1 MENVKVY
8 SQSFKI
14 LIVLGIVSSVIFL
27 PLGILFFFM
36 AYCVYKQDNLTDE
49 QKQKYA
55 YKQEQNSLT
64 DELTNELTDEQKTE
78 FANKLVEYNTG
89 NGLGFDCWADTRI
102 AKKWIECQS
111 DFTKPMLEIYTNNR
125 EFLDEHGSLF
135 REIHLTKRQLDK
147 YDSLKLL
154 GLARLTENRLED
166 IKDKVNKIKE
176 LYDSFSEEDK
186 AKALNIELEVLNLII
201 NDAEKRA
208 KNITIDYGNT
218 LLNAETQRGLFKAQ
232 YMASILTDYKNVYGQ
247 ALSCF
252 NLKHI
257 THIPELD
264 EIETKIKFIEDNR
277 PQLEL
282 ITTGMKV
289 VESLNNKMLDVFKKY
304 DRVRTPFGQIP
315 QVYVDFQRKFI
326 VLGIEELSNE
336 FKKIIDKQECTKEW
350 LDSIE
355 SVQTRYYNALKE
367 IEIDV
372 KVLERCGI
380 FA

>member
-1 MENVKVY
+1 MLKWLFETKEERAERKAKEREEL
-8 SQSFKI
+8 FKR
-14 LIVLGIVSSVIFL
+14 VR
-27 PLGILFFFM
+27 
-36 AYCVYKQDNLTDE
+36 E
-49 QKQKYA
+49 
-55 YKQEQNSLT
+55 QEQL
-64 DELTNELTDEQKTE
+64 EEQEME
-78 FANKLVEYNTG
+78 FAKKLVDYNKG

-102 AKKWIECQS
+102 AKKWIKCQS

-135 REIHLTKRQLDK
+135 REIYLTKRQLDK
-147 YDSLKLL
+147 YSSLKLL
-154 GLARLTENRLED
+154 GLAQLTKDTLED
-166 IKDKVNKIKE
+166 INEKINAIKE
-176 LYDSFSEEDK
+176 LYNSFSEEDK

-201 NDAEKRA
+201 NDAEKKA
-208 KNITIDYGNT
+208 KIMSIDYSNT
-218 LLNAETQRGLFKAQ
+218 FLNAETQRGIFKAQ
-232 YMASILTDYKNVYGQ
+232 YMADILTDYKDVYGQ

-289 VESLNNKMLDVFKKY
+289 VESLNSKMLDVFKKY

-315 QVYVDFQRKFI
+315 QVYVDFQRKYI
-326 VLGIEELSNE
+326 VLGIEELSDE
-336 FKKIIDKQECTKEW
+336 FTNILNKQEYTKEW
-350 LDSIE
+350 LDSVE

-380 FA
+380 FAKSGE